1 MYCSHQ
7 DFSCLGFCG
16 GTFGCGHPEPTQVLL
31 WLVAG
36 LDAGCRHCW
45 QRGHLLDWGG
55 DPDLVVVLLSRSQGI
70 VLCNAYI
77 IPIKTMMRNSMGTF
91 LQGLTSGLWWSAFG
105 PLLAS
110 PVFPGSKLVVQLRA
124 LFLEVSLSF

>member
-1 MYCSHQ
+1 MWASRAH
-7 DFSCLGFCG
+7 SI
-16 GTFGCGHPEPTQVLL
+16 LL
-31 WLVAG
+31 WLVPG
-36 LDAGCRHCW
+36 LNAGCRHCW

-55 DPDLVVVLLSRSQGI
+55 DPDLVVVLSRSQSI

-77 IPIKTMMRNSMGTF
+77 IPIKTMMRNPMGTF

-124 LFLEVSLSF
+124 LFL